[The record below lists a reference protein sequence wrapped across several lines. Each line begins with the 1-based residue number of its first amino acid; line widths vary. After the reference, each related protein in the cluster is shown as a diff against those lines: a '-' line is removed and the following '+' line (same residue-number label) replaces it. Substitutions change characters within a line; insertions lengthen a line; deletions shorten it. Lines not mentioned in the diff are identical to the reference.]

1 MDRESI
7 DLFYGKPTRKRPK
20 PMNWPG
26 MRTVCDKRSSSFRLP
41 TELATGVIAIFAMLL
56 AVMIM
61 GPVAA
66 LERPLPLLPLAT
78 TFNDFQGGMC

>member
-1 MDRESI
+1 MGSNEFAMLGFMLATEIQQDTHT
-7 DLFYGKPTRKRPK
+7 GPVT
-20 PMNWPG
+20 
-26 MRTVCDKRSSSFRLP
+26 FRLP

-66 LERPLPLLPLAT
+66 LERPLPLLPLQLPPT
-78 TFNDFQGGMC
+78 TFNVGCANDV